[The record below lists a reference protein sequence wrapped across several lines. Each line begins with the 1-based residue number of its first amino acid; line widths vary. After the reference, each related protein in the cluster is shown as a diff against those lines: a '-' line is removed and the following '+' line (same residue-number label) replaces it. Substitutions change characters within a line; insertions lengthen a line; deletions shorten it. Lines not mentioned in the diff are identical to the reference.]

1 MSEEDGEVVKEQ
13 EEREEQI
20 VTLKSK
26 VGHYLPPK
34 ESSLKTGGEIQ
45 LFGGAPIREAITPHQ
60 KEPAKVVWA
69 SD

>member
-1 MSEEDGEVVKEQ
+1 M
-13 EEREEQI
+13 
-20 VTLKSK
+20 TLKSK

-34 ESSLKTGGEIQ
+34 ESSLKTGGEVQ
-45 LFGGAPIREAITPHQ
+45 LFGGAQIREAITPHQ